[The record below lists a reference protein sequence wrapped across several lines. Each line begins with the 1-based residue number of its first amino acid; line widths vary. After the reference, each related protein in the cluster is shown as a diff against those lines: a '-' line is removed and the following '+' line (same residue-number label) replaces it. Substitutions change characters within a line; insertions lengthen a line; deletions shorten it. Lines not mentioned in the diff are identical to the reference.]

1 MSEQTTTTKDTVQDT
16 TAAATTAE
24 TTSATPTEEATASA
38 APATKRKKSGARQ
51 VRKGQA
57 HVQSTYN
64 NTIVTITDLN
74 GAVLGW
80 SSSGALGFKGA
91 KKSTPYAA
99 SQIINAVWEKVQK
112 HNIKEL
118 QIYVS
123 GVGSGRDAAMRALA
137 AKGIDISLIKDV
149 TPIAHNGCRKRKPR
163 RV

>member
-1 MSEQTTTTKDTVQDT
+1 MSEQETTIKETVTAETTDSAAQAIGTADAT
-16 TAAATTAE
+16 TAAATT
-24 TTSATPTEEATASA
+24 
-38 APATKRKKSGARQ
+38 KRKKTGARQ

-123 GVGSGRDAAMRALA
+123 GVGSGRDAAMRTLA
-137 AKGIDISLIKDV
+137 AKGIEISLIKDV